1 VVILVQ
7 WDLHFVLNVQ
17 QGGIHINDLLSRDS
31 ELFGDLARNVVKA
44 HQAQLRRLL
53 FVAADYVEVRVQ
65 VTEVIRKILQYKR
78 IFSKR
83 LDNLSREARVR

>member
-1 VVILVQ
+1 MLVQ
-7 WDLHFVLNVQ
+7 
-17 QGGIHINDLLSRDS
+17 
-31 ELFGDLARNVVKA
+31 A

-83 LDNLSREARVR
+83 LDDLSREARVR